1 MKISKEFKV
10 GLVFIIAIAALV
22 WGFNYLKGIN
32 LFSSQKTYYAI
43 YEHVNGLVK
52 ANPVSISGLKVGQV
66 KDIYFAPGNTGLI
79 VVSMSITTDLPIP
92 ENTIANIYSSDLM
105 GSKAIELKL
114 GSSNKYI
121 QDGDTLPSL
130 VEASLKDAVN
140 QQIRPLKNKAEDLIS
155 SIDSVV
161 VMVQAVFNRKSRE
174 DIANALESVKN
185 TLNSLE
191 NASSNID
198 TIVQSQAG
206 RLANILYNLD
216 MITTNIENNNDKID
230 RIIDNFASISDSL
243 AKAEIPRTFNNI
255 NSTVNDLAVIA
266 EKINSGEG
274 TLGMLI
280 NDDELYNNLK
290 QASSDLEIL
299 LQDIKTNP
307 KRYVRFSIF

>member
-1 MKISKEFKV
+1 M
-10 GLVFIIAIAALV
+10 
-22 WGFNYLKGIN
+22 
-32 LFSSQKTYYAI
+32 
-43 YEHVNGLVK
+43 
-52 ANPVSISGLKVGQV
+52 
-66 KDIYFAPGNTGLI
+66 NT
-79 VVSMSITTDLPIP
+79 DFPIP
-92 ENTIANIYSSDLM
+92 DNSIARIFSSDLM
-105 GSKAIELKL
+105 GSKAIELAL
-114 GSSNKYI
+114 GNSQNYI
-121 QDGDTLPSL
+121 QDGDTLPTD

-140 QQIRPLKNKAEDLIS
+140 QQIRPLKNKAEDLIK

-161 VMVQAVFNRKSRE
+161 VMVQAVFNKKSRE

-191 NASSNID
+191 SASYNID
-198 TIVQSQAG
+198 TIVKSQAG

-216 MITTNIENNNDKID
+216 MITTNIESNNDKID

-280 NDDELYNNLK
+280 NDDELYFNLRK
-290 QASSDLEIL
+290 ASSDLDL
-299 LQDIKTNP
+299 LLEDIKNNP

>member
-10 GLVFIIAIAALV
+10 GIVFIIAIAVLI

-32 LFSSQKTYYAI
+32 LFSKQKTYYSI
-43 YEHVNGLVK
+43 YPRVNGLVK
-52 ANPVSISGLKVGQV
+52 ANPVLINGLKVGQV
-66 KDIYFAPGNTGLI
+66 KDIYFAQGGGGLI
-79 VVSMSITTDLPIP
+79 VVAMTMKTEFPIP
-92 ENTIANIYSSDLM
+92 DNSVATIYSSDLM
-105 GSKAIELKL
+105 GSKAIELIL
-114 GSSNKYI
+114 GSSQNYI
-121 QDGDTLPSL
+121 QDGDTLPSD
-130 VEASLKDAVN
+130 VEASLKEAVN
-140 QQIRPLKNKAEDLIS
+140 QQIKPLKNRAEDLIK

-161 VMVQAVFNRKSRE
+161 VMVQTVFNKKSRE

-230 RIIDNFASISDSL
+230 RIINNFASISDSL
-243 AKAEIPRTFNNI
+243 AKAEIPQTFNNI
-255 NSTVNDLAVIA
+255 NSAVNDLAVIA